1 MENLQRMKEL
11 VEILN
16 KASSLYYN
24 GKNSGI
30 EDREWDSMYKEL
42 QNLEEKTNTILSN
55 SPTQNVGYT
64 VSSKWDKITHEF
76 PALSL
81 NKTKDRKELL
91 RWLGNQNGVLSWK
104 LDGLTVIMTYDDGKL
119 TSFCSRG
126 NGIEGE
132 KLDANAPFVHGVP
145 MQISYKGHLIV
156 RGEALVSFDSF

>member
-64 VSSKWDKITHEF
+64 VSSKWDKT
-76 PALSL
+76 
-81 NKTKDRKELL
+81 
-91 RWLGNQNGVLSWK
+91 
-104 LDGLTVIMTYDDGKL
+104 
-119 TSFCSRG
+119 
-126 NGIEGE
+126 
-132 KLDANAPFVHGVP
+132 PF
-145 MQISYKGHLIV
+145 
-156 RGEALVSFDSF
+156 